1 MTIDSGVQLAALLL
15 LLGLILALWLG
26 WRRIRAASQLRYYLL
41 RRERL
46 NQGWRLLLL
55 GIGLGLLS
63 ILTQLFGR
71 QAVYIIIPP
80 TPSTTPSPTVTST
93 PTISSTPT
101 ITATA
106 TITLTPSQTATP
118 TITPTPVLPEAIT
131 VVFLDTVT
139 PPADAALS
147 PIEVAR
153 RLDRLNRAITPE
165 ETFANPIQ
173 KLYGAFTYNNLLDG
187 VRWTAIWLQDGQ
199 SVCLETKEWDGG
211 TGGYGYTECDP
222 PDGWQPGDYEIQI
235 YLGETWQVSTRFA
248 VTGQPPT
255 ATATPAPSSSAT
267 SAPATATSNATGS

>member
-1 MTIDSGVQLAALLL
+1 MTIDSSVQLAALLM
-15 LLGLILALWLG
+15 LLGLILAVWVG

-46 NQGWRLLLL
+46 HQGWRLLLV

-80 TPSTTPSPTVTST
+80 TPSRTPSPTITST

-101 ITATA
+101 VTATA
-106 TITLTPSQTATP
+106 SITPTPSQTATA

-139 PPADAALS
+139 PPPDAALS
-147 PIEVAR
+147 PIDIAL

-165 ETFANPIQ
+165 TTFANPIK

-187 VRWTAIWLQDGQ
+187 VRWTAVWLRDGQ
-199 SVCLETKEWDGG
+199 TVCLETKQWDGG
-211 TGGYGYTECDP
+211 TGGYGYTECEP
-222 PDGWQPGDYEIQI
+222 SEGWLPGNYEIQL
-235 YLGETWQVSTRFA
+235 YLGLTWQVSARFA

-255 ATATPAPSSSAT
+255 PTATPTPSPIPPGAPTAPT
-267 SAPATATSNATGS
+267 STARGP